1 MSDGAFDDFV
11 TSAPAAAP
19 PPTPSVPPA
28 ANAFADFVPQLSP
41 AAKVAAE
48 SAAKG
53 PVTWADRGQALEAG
67 ILKGGAYLAGL
78 PADAVMN
85 AENLARAAGGYAAS
99 QMNGGH
105 IPAWADPALDPT
117 LRPNPSGSAI
127 SELMD
132 RSPVTTTQLA
142 RPDDALSRYAATVG
156 SVVPSAIVG
165 GGGALA
171 PSARVLAGAAP
182 SVAAGQT
189 VAEAHPFQ
197 SDSANNAAAVLTQA
211 LTGYAGPAAA
221 KLAIRGTSPATMQE
235 NIGTFQQ
242 AGGQPSLGQAA
253 GTRRMQFLES
263 GLSKLPGSAGVMD
276 KFADQQAE
284 ALRGGVDQTVAGL
297 APGGVSPEIAGN
309 AINEG
314 ILGEGGFK
322 DRFNARASQLFDAVD
337 DHIPGDS
344 QVSVANTLTTLD
356 KVAKPNPLAP
366 ATTGALINP
375 KLASIR
381 QAMIS
386 DADEDG
392 TLPYGTLSDLRSRV
406 GQMLSGSEL
415 TTDIPR
421 AQTKQLYGA
430 LSDDMRQAAAD
441 AGPDATNAFNAAQ
454 QYYRS
459 GMQRMDALASVL
471 ERNGGPER
479 VYNAAMN
486 GTKDGATTLRTVLD
500 SLQPEQQQVVA
511 ATVFKRLGQ
520 ATAGNQNAAGDV
532 FSPDTFLTNY
542 NRMSPEAKS
551 ALFDRVPGLQESAEN
566 LADVSENLRSGSKV
580 FRNTSGTA
588 AAEAQTHTLRD
599 VLVGSLMGEGGH
611 ALLGPSGVA
620 LAAAPAAAYGIAR
633 SVTSPTAVNWAARPA
648 LGSASQAAS
657 GLAIAPIADA
667 RQRQAQQLARALQ
680 GGQ

>member
-1 MSDGAFDDFV
+1 VSGGAYDDFV
-11 TSAPAAAP
+11 TTPAPSAAAP
-19 PPTPSVPPA
+19 APQA
-28 ANAFADFVPQLSP
+28 ADPNPYADFVPPLSP
-41 AAKVAAE
+41 AARAAAE

-53 PVTWADRGQALEAG
+53 PATWADRGQAFEG
-67 ILKGGAYLAGL
+67 GVLKGAAYLAALPTDLGANVVNLGKAGL
-78 PADAVMN
+78 
-85 AENLARAAGGYAAS
+85 GFGYHELTG
-99 QMNGGH
+99 NP
-105 IPAWADPALDPT
+105 IPAGLEVNDGPSPAGAAFSAMLDK
-117 LRPNPSGSAI
+117 
-127 SELMD
+127 
-132 RSPVTTTQLA
+132 SPITTTQPT
-142 RPDDALSRYAATVG
+142 RPDDTASRYLATIG
-156 SVVPSAIVG
+156 SVVPGAIAG

-171 PSARVLAGAAP
+171 PSVRAFAGAVP
-182 SVAAGQT
+182 SVVAGQT
-189 VAEAHPFQ
+189 VAEDKPFS
-197 SDSANNAAAVLTQA
+197 SDTANNAASVLAQA
-211 LTGYAGPAAA
+211 LTGYAAPAAA
-221 KLAIRGTSPATMQE
+221 KLAIRGPSTASIEQ
-235 NIGTFQQ
+235 NIGAFQQ
-242 AGGQPSLGQAA
+242 AGAQPSLGQAA
-253 GTRRMQFLES
+253 GTRRMQFFES

-276 KFADQQAE
+276 KFAEQQAQQ
-284 ALRGGVDQTVAGL
+284 LRGGVDQTVAGL
-297 APGGVSPEIAGN
+297 APGGVSPEIAGS

-322 DRFNARASQLFDAVD
+322 DRFNARASELFNAVD

-344 QVSVANTLTTLD
+344 QVGVTNTLATLD

-381 QAMIS
+381 QAMLS
-386 DADEDG
+386 DVDEDG

-441 AGPDATNAFNAAQ
+441 AGPEATNAFNTAQ
-454 QYYRS
+454 QYYRA
-459 GMQRMDALASVL
+459 GMQRMDALANVL

-479 VYNAAMN
+479 VYNAALS

-551 ALFDRVPGLQESAEN
+551 ALFDRVPGLQDSAEN
-566 LADVSENLRSGSKV
+566 LADVAENLRSGSKV

-611 ALLGPSGVA
+611 SLLGPQGLA
-620 LAAAPAAAYGIAR
+620 LAAAPVAANVLAR
-633 SVTSPTAVNWAARPA
+633 GVTSPTAVNWAARPA
-648 LGSASQAAS
+648 FGSASQAAS
-657 GLAIAPIADA
+657 GLSIAPILNE
-667 RQRQAQQLARALQ
+667 RQRQQALAAQLAQSLQ
-680 GGQ
+680 GNQ